1 MKLENVLVHGER
13 RERPLILY
21 TVKITD
27 FGLSKAIGAGFSE
40 ARSTVGTRPYTAP
53 EVLREDSH
61 DFSSDLWCL
70 GVLLFVLLAGH
81 FPFSKIPFKQEELQM
96 IVGKLKISD
105 TSKSVVLGL
114 LQLEPRQRTDLAT
127 LSRHEWLC
135 YEVESPDEAEK
146 SDKPKRT
153 RSVSA
158 SPSMRPIAPQPSLT
172 GQVGQVASVPA
183 KKPTE
188 SPAETVPNES
198 SVGHTA
204 KAEPGAVVP
213 EPPPPTEQGPVS
225 PVIVPP
231 RVDVPQNLQIVPKRS
246 ISMITT
252 GEVSPPSS
260 DPAVMQLHL
269 VVPDRLAGTI
279 MGKSG
284 PQLKQISST
293 LGCQVRM
300 ISRKT
305 VGQHRIIG
313 HHRIVIFGTYN
324 QCVIVQELVHG
335 RLMDALRAEG
345 KEPTTET
352 AVVLFVRAEA
362 AGMVIGKQG
371 WVLKQIRKQSNAK
384 IQLLREEVRGQRP
397 CIIEGELQSII
408 RAEKHVFDLVA
419 AVQVVPPNAP
429 APTMETGQSPRW
441 TTSGPYLPRTR
452 ISAEPLTGKVVF
464 WKGQV
469 GWIEP
474 EHAVN
479 HPKAYA
485 HKGQLYVHSQDVLNG
500 EALSSGTQ
508 VRFHLY
514 EDRAGLGAEQ
524 CYAF

>member
-1 MKLENVLVHGER
+1 M
-13 RERPLILY
+13 
-21 TVKITD
+21 
-27 FGLSKAIGAGFSE
+27 
-40 ARSTVGTRPYTAP
+40 
-53 EVLREDSH
+53 
-61 DFSSDLWCL
+61 
-70 GVLLFVLLAGH
+70 LLAGH
-81 FPFSKIPFKQEELQM
+81 FPFSKIPFKQEDLQT
-96 IVGKLKISD
+96 IVEKLKISD

-146 SDKPKRT
+146 ADKPKRT

-158 SPSMRPIAPQPSLT
+158 SPSMRPITTPPVQAAQATQSPP
-172 GQVGQVASVPA
+172 V
-183 KKPTE
+183 KKPAE
-188 SPAETVPNES
+188 PAEPP
-198 SVGHTA
+198 A
-204 KAEPGAVVP
+204 AEAPPAEAVVKGTP
-213 EPPPPTEQGPVS
+213 APSERPAEQGQGPI
-225 PVIVPP
+225 IVPP
-231 RVDVPQNLQIVPKRS
+231 RVDVPQIVPKRS

-252 GEVSPPSS
+252 VEVSPPSTQA
-260 DPAVMQLHL
+260 DVMQLHM

-279 MGKSG
+279 MSKSG
-284 PQLKQISST
+284 PQLKQISAT

-313 HHRIVIFGTYN
+313 DHRIVMFGNYG

-345 KEPTTET
+345 KEQGKEPTTET

-362 AGMVIGKQG
+362 AGVIIGKQG
-371 WVLKQIRKQSNAK
+371 WVLKQIRKQSDAK

-397 CIIEGELQSII
+397 CIIEGEMQSII

-429 APTMETGQSPRW
+429 TPTSAKMSQSSRF
-441 TTSGPYLPRTR
+441 SGPHLARTR
-452 ISAEPLTGKVVF
+452 ISPEPLTGKVVS

-485 HKGQLYVHSQDVLNG
+485 HKGQLYVHSKDVLNG

-508 VRFHLY
+508 VHFHLY